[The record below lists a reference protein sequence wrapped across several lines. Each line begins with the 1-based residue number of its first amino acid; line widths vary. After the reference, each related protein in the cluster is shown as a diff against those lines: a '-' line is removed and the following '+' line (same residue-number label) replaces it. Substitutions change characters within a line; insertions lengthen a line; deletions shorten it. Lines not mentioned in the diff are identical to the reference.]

1 MTRLFDIFSVP
12 IVVVCLL
19 SGCVTTSGDGDI
31 ENPSTD
37 QIPASTVQN
46 LTPGERPPLDTLEG
60 GLWMSVEKI
69 EKQIKSSGTTF
80 RDKELQQYVY
90 KIACKLAG
98 DYCKDIRVYIQHLP
112 LFNASMYPNGMMI
125 VNTGLLLRAH
135 NEAQLAA
142 VIGHE
147 IAHYLRRHGMQRFR
161 NTQDTANALV
171 IVQFGLAAVGIPGLG
186 DVATLIAMASISA
199 YSQDHERE
207 ADRLGLELMAKAG
220 YDPREASRIWQQ
232 LIKER
237 DADPENKN
245 RVVFFASHPSSQ
257 ERADTLA
264 KLADE
269 VIKEQGREGVT
280 NQLAYQKIMAPRR
293 TTFLRDETQLRRYAR
308 AHKLMEMLADI
319 GLPKGELNFF
329 RGELHRIKDEEAGD
343 EENTSDKKFTAA
355 LEFYTKAIAE
365 KDYPP
370 EVHKYMGLIYR
381 KLKKFDEARK
391 AFREYL
397 RRAPSSQDRL
407 MIEAIVNRI
416 G

>member
-1 MTRLFDIFSVP
+1 MRFFEIFLST
-12 IVVVCLL
+12 VVVASLI
-19 SGCVTTSGDGDI
+19 SGCVTTSGDNDD
-31 ENPSTD
+31 PSSD
-37 QIPASTVQN
+37 HAPVSTVQN
-46 LTPGERPPLDTLEG
+46 LAPGERPSLDTLEG
-60 GLWMSVEKI
+60 GLWMSVEKV
-69 EKQIKSSGTTF
+69 EKSIKTSGTTF
-80 RDKELQQYVY
+80 KDKELQQYVY
-90 KIACKLAG
+90 NVACKLAG
-98 DYCKDIRVYIQHLP
+98 KYCKDIRVYIQHLP

-135 NEAQLAA
+135 NEAQMAA
-142 VIGHE
+142 VLGHE

-161 NTQDTANALV
+161 NAQDTANALL

-186 DVATLIAMASISA
+186 DIATLIARASISA
-199 YSQDHERE
+199 YGQDHERE

-220 YDPREASRIWQQ
+220 YDPRAASKIWQQ
-232 LIKER
+232 LIQER

-269 VIKEQGREGVT
+269 VIKEQGRDGVT
-280 NQLAYQKIMAPRR
+280 NQLAYQKIIAPRQM
-293 TTFLRDETQLRRYAR
+293 TFLRDETQLRRYAR
-308 AHKLMEMLADI
+308 AHKLMEMLTEV
-319 GLPKGELNFF
+319 GLSKGELNFF
-329 RGELHRIKDEEAGD
+329 RGELHRIKDDEADD
-343 EENTSDKKFTAA
+343 EEDKPDKKFVTA
-355 LEFYTKAIAE
+355 LEFYMKAIIE
-365 KDYPP
+365 KDHPP

-381 KLKKFDEARK
+381 KLKKFDDARR